1 MTCRQNEVKPR
12 MEYPRPEFERDS
24 YLNLNGEWQ
33 FQYDDEDIGLKEQW
47 FENKHFNRTIIVPYT
62 YLCELS
68 GIHESEFHDVVWYQK
83 EFSFD
88 DFSLKDRIILHFGA
102 VDYEADVWVNGRH
115 MIHHVGGS
123 VPFQTDISDVI
134 TKEGSNTI
142 TVRARDYSF
151 DLELPRGKQY
161 WKPQSESIFYTRTV
175 GIWQTVWIE
184 SVSRNY
190 IESARIHSDL
200 DGKLAEMDFQLCGRD
215 DKYLEV
221 EISLDGRT
229 LISDRIKVLNDSVK
243 RKFCLNEEI
252 TLDWNIQESWTWSPE
267 NPVLF
272 DVKLTVFKEGKEEPE
287 DFVRTYF
294 AFRKI
299 SIENGKLM
307 LNNRPYYMKMVL
319 DQGYWPQS
327 LLTAPTDD
335 YFVKD
340 ILSCKRMGFNGA
352 RKHQKVEDPRYLY
365 WADKLG
371 FLVWGESASA
381 YVYSQRYV
389 ERATSEWLQILWRDY
404 NHPCIVAWVPLNE
417 SWGVLE
423 IMNQAQQQAH
433 SLSLYYMI
441 KSLDQTRLVIS
452 NDGWQHTKSDIV
464 TIHDYESSREVL
476 EERYASLDK
485 ILTSTPGE
493 RTIFAQG
500 FRYKGE
506 PIIISEFGG
515 IAFNKG
521 TEKGWGYSSS
531 TDEEDFIDRYQAVV
545 SAVMESPCVQG
556 FVYTQLTDIE
566 NEINGLL
573 TYDRVFKV
581 DPDIICRI
589 NENKRI
595 EK

>member
-1 MTCRQNEVKPR
+1 MTYRGNEIKPR
-12 MEYPRPEFERDS
+12 MEYPRPEFEREA

-33 FQYDDEDIGLKEQW
+33 FQYDDGDIGLKEQW
-47 FENKHFNRTIIVPYT
+47 YEKRKFDRTIIVPYT

-68 GIHESEFHDVVWYQK
+68 GINETEFHDIVWYQK

-88 DFSLKDRIILHFGA
+88 DFMLKDRILLHFGA

-115 MIHHVGGS
+115 LVHHLGGN
-123 VPFQTDISDVI
+123 VPFQIDISDAANR
-134 TKEGSNTI
+134 KGSNTI
-142 TVRARDYSF
+142 TVRARDDSF
-151 DLELPRGKQY
+151 DLGLPRGKQY
-161 WKPQSESIFYTRTV
+161 WKPESESIFYTRTV

-190 IESARIHSDL
+190 IEAVRIHSEL
-200 DGKLAEMDFQLCGRD
+200 DNKFAEMDFQLCGRD
-215 DKYLEV
+215 EKYLEV
-221 EISLDGRT
+221 EISLNGHI
-229 LISDRIKVLNDSVK
+229 LISDRIKDLHGRVK
-243 RKFCLNEEI
+243 RKFYLNEEI
-252 TLDWNIQESWTWSPE
+252 TLDWNVQESWVWSPE

-272 DVKLTVFKEGKEEPE
+272 DVKLTVFAEGKVEPE
-287 DFVRTYF
+287 DSVQTYF

-299 SIENGKLM
+299 SVENGKVM

-335 YFVKD
+335 HFVRD
-340 ILSCKRMGFNGA
+340 ILSCKEMGFNGA

-389 ERATSEWLQILWRDY
+389 ERATSEWLQILRRDY

-423 IMNQAQQQAH
+423 IMGQPQQQAH

-441 KSLDQTRLVIS
+441 KSLDQTRMVIS
-452 NDGWQHTKSDIV
+452 NDGWHHTKSDIV
-464 TIHDYESSREVL
+464 TIHDYESSHDIL
-476 EERYASLDK
+476 EERYASIPSIID
-485 ILTSTPGE
+485 STPGE
-493 RTIFAQG
+493 RTIFAHG
-500 FRYKGE
+500 FRYQGE
-506 PIIISEFGG
+506 PIVVSEFGG
-515 IAFNKG
+515 IAFSMGKH
-521 TEKGWGYSSS
+521 TGWGYSNSS
-531 TDEEDFIDRYQAVV
+531 DENDFTLKYQAVV
-545 SAVMESPCVQG
+545 SAIMESPYVQG
-556 FVYTQLTDIE
+556 FVYTQLTDVE

-573 TYDRVFKV
+573 TYDRKYKV
-581 DPDIICRI
+581 NPDIIRQI
-589 NENKRI
+589 NEKKWI
-595 EK
+595 K